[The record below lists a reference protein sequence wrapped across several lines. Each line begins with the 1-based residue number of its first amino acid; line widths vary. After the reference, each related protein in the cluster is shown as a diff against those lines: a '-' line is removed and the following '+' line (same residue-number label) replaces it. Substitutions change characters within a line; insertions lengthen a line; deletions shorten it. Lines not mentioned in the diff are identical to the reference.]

1 MKHRGKILLGACLVL
16 LLLVETLLLFQE
28 APQAE
33 PVYPVPG
40 IVTANPSSY
49 MRRDPDTSREPLRE
63 LKQGLGVTVLGEVAG
78 EDIGGN
84 NIWYEIMYNN
94 MHGYISSEFIRLEYE
109 LELPSVIPALGSEE
123 FRQDLVSKGFPESY
137 IAPLMELHAVYPQW
151 TFAPL
156 HTNYTFKRA
165 VQGEY
170 RPGVNLVIANSP
182 PEYKSKADADFNYF
196 TNSWREYEQG
206 WVGASP
212 ELIAFQ
218 MDPRNFLDEV
228 QIFQFESQRYNPEIA
243 YRRGLVSV
251 INNTFMSSS
260 PISYLDQE
268 GEEKTL
274 DTDYASLLE
283 AAGQVSGVSPY
294 HLLSRIIQEVSP
306 QGSHSVSGD
315 YTEDVRGYYNFY
327 NIGAT
332 GGGDPLYMGLITA
345 REGISGY
352 PDYKNAEMLFPW
364 TDPDRAIKGG
374 AIFIGKDYIN
384 VDQHTLYLQKWNLV
398 SRYSRP
404 FTHQYMGNV
413 LAPEYEAINVY
424 NAYLEMG
431 ALGEAKEFLI
441 PVFLDM
447 PEATPSPTGGGNP
460 NNWLQAIRVNGQTIP
475 NFRPERY
482 EYKIEIS
489 SASRGLAVDA
499 LPWSPDSTVYGMGVY
514 QLKPGPNEIIL
525 QVMANNGVS
534 RNYRLYVE
542 QSPVTAEID
551 TNGLP
556 KVSSSNFQIS
566 SLGYLYG
573 ADPLKGSNAASFL
586 KSEYSNLPPSYS
598 IEVLAADGQNL
609 IERAGTGSL
618 LQLRENGSP
627 VNQFPLVILGDADGD
642 GYIDLTDFQVI
653 RQRIIQHEINVDT
666 AYDLAMDINQD
677 GLVNLLDLLSLKNHV
692 IQLAAIEQL
701 LVE

>member
-1 MKHRGKILLGACLVL
+1 MKHRGKILLGAVLIL
-16 LLLVETLLLFQE
+16 LLLLEVLVFFRENQE
-28 APQAE
+28 AE

-40 IVTANPSSY
+40 FVTADPSSY

-63 LKQGLGVTVLGEVAG
+63 LKKGVEVTVLGEVPG
-78 EDIGGN
+78 EDVAGN
-84 NIWYEIMYNN
+84 STWYEIMYNN
-94 MHGYISSEFIRLEYE
+94 MHGYVSSAFIRIQYE
-109 LELPSVIPALGSEE
+109 LELPPVMPGLGNEE
-123 FRQDLVSKGFPESY
+123 FRQDLVAKGFPESY
-137 IAPLMELHAVYPQW
+137 IGPLMELHAAYPQW
-151 TFAPL
+151 TFSPL
-156 HTNYTFKRA
+156 HTNYTFDRA
-165 VQGEY
+165 LKGEY

-182 PEYKSKADADFNYF
+182 PEYKSKADADFNYY
-196 TNSWREYEQG
+196 TNSWREYEEG
-206 WVGASP
+206 WVGASA

-228 QIFQFESQRYNPEIA
+228 QIFQFESQRYNPDLS
-243 YRRGLVSV
+243 YRHGLVSV
-251 INNTFMSSS
+251 INNTFMAAS
-260 PISYLDQE
+260 PISYLDQA
-268 GEEKTL
+268 GQSQSL

-283 AAGQVSGVSPY
+283 EAGQVSGVSPY

-306 QGSHSVSGD
+306 AGSHSVSGD
-315 YTEDVRGYYNFY
+315 YTEDVRGFYNFY

-332 GGGDPLYMGLITA
+332 GGGDPLYMGLVTA
-345 REGISGY
+345 RDGITGY

-364 TDPDRAIKGG
+364 TDPAKAIKGG

-398 SRYSRP
+398 SRYTRP

-431 ALGEAKEFLI
+431 ALQEAKEFLI

-447 PEATPSPTGGGNP
+447 PELTPSPTGGGNP
-460 NNWLQAIRVNGQTIP
+460 NNWLKAIRVNGQVIP

-482 EYKIEIS
+482 EYKLEIS
-489 SASRGLAVDA
+489 AASRGLAVDA
-499 LPWSPDSTVYGMGVY
+499 LTWSPDSTVAGMGVY
-514 QLKPGPNEIIL
+514 QLRPGPNEIIL
-525 QVMANNGVS
+525 QVVANNGVS

-542 QSPVTAEID
+542 QSPVTANID
-551 TNGLP
+551 TEGLP
-556 KVSSSNFQIS
+556 KISSSSYQIS

-573 ADPLKGSNAASFL
+573 ADPLQGSNAASYL
-586 KSEYSNLPPSYS
+586 KSQFSNLPPSYN
-598 IEVLAADGQNL
+598 IELLAADGQNA

-618 LQLRENGSP
+618 LQLRENGQA
-627 VNQFPLVILGDADGD
+627 VNQFPLVILGDANGD
-642 GYIDLTDFQVI
+642 GYIDLTDFQTMRERVI
-653 RQRIIQHEINVDT
+653 RGEINVDT

-677 GLVNLLDLLSLKNHV
+677 GLVNMLDLLALRNHV
-692 IQLAAIEQL
+692 VQAALIAQT